1 MVVANSVL
9 STVLFGKETSY
20 GSGGSSNKDI
30 GLVKSVTVNPTSTA
44 VESHGFGQAK
54 AVYVKGG
61 LVDVKGSLEYEW
73 QHGRPFEWTM
83 FGGTT
88 THAETTGDWVHT
100 MVWSESL
107 PSLKSEISYEMGATD
122 VVGAYTGIVFGNT
135 TLGVNVDGI
144 VNFKSDFMAKTI
156 DNSATSVAAAVVNSG
171 APLAGFE
178 AGLSIG
184 GSSVDYVQ
192 SWELTMNRNSKVIH
206 GVGTRQPTYG
216 ASHLANVSWKATIGL
231 ENTTQLNRL
240 LGSTSAITATEPA
253 SFTNIF
259 SATNGVTLGSGR
271 RAISMTLTGCQVK
284 DYSINA
290 KLNDFVL
297 YDISGYGILS
307 AGTSTDQVSS
317 ANW

>member
-20 GSGGSSNKDI
+20 GSGGTSNKDI
-30 GLVKSVTVNPTSTA
+30 GLVKSVTINPTSTA
-44 VESHGFGQAK
+44 AESHGFGQAK

-73 QHGRPFEWTM
+73 QHGRPFEWGM
-83 FGGTT
+83 FGGVT
-88 THAETTGDWVHT
+88 THVATSGDTTHT
-100 MVWSESL
+100 FVWSESL
-107 PSLKSEISYEMGATD
+107 PSLKSEVSYEMGATD
-122 VVGAYTGIVFGNT
+122 VAGAYTGLIFGNT
-135 TLGVNVDGI
+135 SLGVNVDGI

-156 DNSATSVAAAVVNSG
+156 DNSSTSATAAVVNSG

-178 AGLSIG
+178 AGLSMG

-206 GVGTRQPTYG
+206 GVGTRQATYG
-216 ASHLANVSWKATIGL
+216 SSHLANVSWKATIGL

-240 LGSTSAITATEPA
+240 LGSTSAITAAEPS

-259 SATNGVTLGSGR
+259 SATNGVVLGSGQ
-271 RAISMTLTGCQVK
+271 RAITMTLSGCQVK

-307 AGTSTDQVSS
+307 AGTCVDQVSS